1 MLIQPRTP
9 AALQRAFLAC
19 CPRLFPA
26 GVPPDANKA
35 FCDGYRAFGS
45 EKNKTSRAAGKYVRK
60 WLQIRFGALRRGKH
74 FAPDVTPQY
83 IEQITPA
90 SGRCP
95 VTHLP
100 FTYSQD
106 EPTDWSV
113 DRANNERGYVRG
125 NILIISRAANA
136 AKSDRSLEEIRSLAS
151 CARAVEGLTPVEWER
166 LGQLIEPAF
175 GDEVRPVPV
184 LFGQPVALGMPV
196 SPLASLQV
204 RLAQMA
210 IAGWDRA
217 RRDAISRNLAETQ
230 SFVCKTKEQRR
241 AFKRL
246 ATAVLRRS
254 KCMHSYTEI
263 WATDRVQKRLG
274 SFITTLGAAG
284 LCRLAELQANT
295 MGDQNTELIE
305 EADIDSP
312 FGPLLHGS

>member
-1 MLIQPRTP
+1 MDSLDQQGFDLGWDF
-9 AALQRAFLAC
+9 ALFGLN
-19 CPRLFPA
+19 
-26 GVPPDANKA
+26 VPPDANKA

-113 DRANNERGYVRG
+113 DRANNECGYVRG

-175 GDEVRPVPV
+175 GDHGDEVRPVPV